1 MTDTNAMS
9 GNAEIATEDD
19 ILNIW
24 GEIDGIAGGDVVQIL
39 NRD

>member
-9 GNAEIATEDD
+9 GNAEIVTEDG

-24 GEIDGIAGGDVVQIL
+24 REIDVIAGGDVVQIL